1 MGNPKNEPKT
11 YPSQPTQI
19 YPQFQQQPPAY
30 STPSTVPNPY
40 ATQEPKSTIEMGEI
54 PSAHAPMLK
63 QQTQP
68 KDVNK
73 TATTFCCKTPWFW
86 YLFSLIFII
95 WDVIVLL
102 FRVDKMMEQ
111 DGIIFPFMNVVYIIC
126 CILVI
131 IGFLMKNN
139 YCSGKAHYLL
149 LPLIIMFVVQCL
161 VYIVCLIAMI
171 LSLTGAKNI
180 AEAMFKFVGIF
191 RCNFNYYNQSQDVSE
206 DEGFLDSVGD
216 FFKATWYIISFISQA
231 VWNGLLA
238 FNLKKDRKVYFG
250 L

>member
-1 MGNPKNEPKT
+1 MGNPKTEQKT
-11 YPSQPTQI
+11 YPSQPH
-19 YPQFQQQPPAY
+19 PQFANQQQPPAY
-30 STPSTVPNPY
+30 SSPTVPNPY
-40 ATQEPKSTIEMGEI
+40 ASQEQKSTIEMGEI
-54 PSAHAPMLK
+54 PSARAPML
-63 QQTQP
+63 QRAQP

-73 TATTFCCKTPWFW
+73 EATTLCCKTPMFW
-86 YLFSLIFII
+86 YLFSLLFIV
-95 WDVIVLL
+95 WDVVVLL
-102 FRVDKMMEQ
+102 FRVDKMIEQ
-111 DGIIFPFMNVVYIIC
+111 DGVIFPFMNVVYIIC

-131 IGFLMKNN
+131 IGFLMKSN

-171 LSLTGAKNI
+171 LSITGAKNI

-191 RCNFNYYNQSQDVSE
+191 RCNFSYYNQSQDVSE

-216 FFKATWYIISFISQA
+216 FFKATWFIIFFISQA
-231 VWNGLLA
+231 IWNGVLA
-238 FNLKKDRKVYFG
+238 FYLKKDRKIYFG